1 MKVLCRHQCYLSTF
15 NELYNFFFF
24 AFGPNCQLLE
34 SNTLSQHKLGLCMD
48 LDRNPLAHYSNCNPV
63 PPLQVL
69 PGYKRCPDQTLNL
82 HLRVFTDQLHRL
94 TIALG
99 FHTATC
105 ILVSSRH
112 RSLHSLLTFHL
123 SQLIPPAPNLIHPRE
138 IHFSP

>member
-1 MKVLCRHQCYLSTF
+1 MKVICRHQCYLSTF
-15 NELYNFFFF
+15 NELYNVFFFCIW
-24 AFGPNCQLLE
+24 AL
-34 SNTLSQHKLGLCMD
+34 HKLGLCMD
-48 LDRNPLAHYSNCNPV
+48 LGRNPLAHYSNCNPV

-82 HLRVFTDQLHRL
+82 HLRVFTDQPHRL

-112 RSLHSLLTFHL
+112 RSLHSLLTFL
-123 SQLIPPAPNLIHPRE
+123 PSQLIPPSPNLIHPRE
-138 IHFSP
+138 IHFSS